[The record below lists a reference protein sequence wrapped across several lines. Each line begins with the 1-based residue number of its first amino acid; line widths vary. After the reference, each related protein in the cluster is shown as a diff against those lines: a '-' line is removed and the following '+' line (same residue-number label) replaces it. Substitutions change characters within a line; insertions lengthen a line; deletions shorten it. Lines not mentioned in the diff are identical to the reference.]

1 LPGKLNE
8 RADIISRR
16 RVERSETSL
25 NPDLL
30 PDLEALHGPITC
42 DLFAGRHN
50 RLAERF
56 FSPTPDFAAVAT
68 DAFNQNWAAETN
80 PLANPPFALL
90 PRVLRQVEEQQAV
103 ITLIAPV
110 WGATW

>member
-1 LPGKLNE
+1 MRRSLHLAVHAVHLPGKLNE

-56 FSPTPDFAAVAT
+56 FSPTQDFASAAT
-68 DAFNQNWAAETN
+68 DAFNQNLCGAHET
-80 PLANPPFALL
+80 F
-90 PRVLRQVEEQQAV
+90 
-103 ITLIAPV
+103 
-110 WGATW
+110 